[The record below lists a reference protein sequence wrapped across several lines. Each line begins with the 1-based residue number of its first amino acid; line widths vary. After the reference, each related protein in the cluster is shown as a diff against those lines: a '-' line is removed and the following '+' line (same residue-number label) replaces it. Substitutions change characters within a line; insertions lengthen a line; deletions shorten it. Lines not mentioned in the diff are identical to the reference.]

1 MYASHSLVRRRMISF
16 TVAHHVI
23 SVKFKRFIV
32 RSIATL
38 KGSQKL
44 KPPLGKRDRDLICDA
59 ISSHISST
67 CVGTNQCDNHCHK
80 GHKNLIPSC
89 AHRYH
94 SVAIIVITDA
104 VIGIVVSHHFIFGRL
119 YVACSSEVK
128 GHKII
133 EKGHVI
139 CHESLANQF
148 YDSCCGAPSFSVC
161 ELI

>member
-1 MYASHSLVRRRMISF
+1 MISF
-16 TVAHHVI
+16 TVPHHVI
-23 SVKFKRFIV
+23 SIEFKPFIV
-32 RSIATL
+32 RSIATF

-44 KPPLGKRDRDLICDA
+44 KSPLYHDKKEGDLICDA

-67 CVGTNQCDNHCHK
+67 CVCTSQCDNHCHK

-89 AHRYH
+89 VHRYH
-94 SVAIIVITDA
+94 SVTIIVITDT
-104 VIGIVVSHHFIFGRL
+104 VIGVVVSHHFIFCRL

-139 CHESLANQF
+139 YHESLSNQNGC
-148 YDSCCGAPSFSVC
+148 S
-161 ELI
+161 